1 MVSLQTIDQKLPL
14 AKREVYIKNIKS
26 HSLNEGVFLQT
37 CNRVELYSGGGHIPQ
52 NIISHLF
59 RVVAG
64 LESSLVGETAIQGQV
79 KDAYLISSMNNRLDK
94 SLHKLF
100 QTALYVG
107 KKVRSETSISKGAVS
122 HSQVAVNIICRSFQE
137 ICNSRITVIGVHN
150 INENI
155 IRYLTKKGAG
165 TIFIGNRTF
174 DKAKA
179 LSIKYGCQAFRINE
193 LKKILGQTDILI
205 SATSAPHLIIKQDN
219 FPINKKMYIIDLA
232 VPRDIDEN
240 IGFLKDVIL
249 INIEMLE
256 RLVEQNI
263 DKRKNVIANAEHI
276 VNQEVERLFN
286 WQRN

>member
-1 MVSLQTIDQKLPL
+1 MVSLQSIDQKLHL
-14 AKREVYIKNIKS
+14 AEREVYIKKTKS

-37 CNRVELYSGGGHIPQ
+37 CNRVELYSGGGYIPQ
-52 NIISHLF
+52 NIINHLF

-79 KDAYLISSMNNRLDK
+79 KDAYLSASMNNRLDK
-94 SLHKLF
+94 SMHKLF

-107 KKVRSETSISKGAVS
+107 KKVRSETSISQGAVS
-122 HSQVAVNIICRSFQE
+122 HSQAAVNIICRSFQE
-137 ICNSRITVIGVHN
+137 IGNSRITVIGVHN

-179 LSIKYGCQAFRINE
+179 LSIKYACQTFRLNE

-205 SATSAPHLIIKQDN
+205 SATSAPHLIIKEDN
-219 FPINKKMYIIDLA
+219 FPKNKKMFIIDLA

-240 IGFLKDVIL
+240 IGSMKDVKL
-249 INIEMLE
+249 FNIEMLE

-263 DKRKNVIANAEHI
+263 DKRKNAIANAEHI
-276 VNQEVERLFN
+276 VSKEVERLLD
-286 WQRN
+286 WQKN

>member
-1 MVSLQTIDQKLPL
+1 MVSLQTIDQKLQL
-14 AKREVYIKNIKS
+14 AEREVYIKNIGS
-26 HSLNEGVFLQT
+26 HYQNEGVFLQT

-64 LESSLVGETAIQGQV
+64 LESSLVGESAIQGQV
-79 KDAYLISSMNNRLDK
+79 KIAYLSASMNYRLDK

-100 QTALYVG
+100 QTALFVG
-107 KKVRSETSISKGAVS
+107 KKVRSETSISQGAVS
-122 HSQVAVNIICRSFQE
+122 HSQAAANIICRSVKE
-137 ICNSRITVIGVHN
+137 IGNSLITVIGVHN

-165 TIFIGNRTF
+165 HIFIGNRTF

-179 LSIKYGCQAFRINE
+179 LSIKYGCRAFRFNE
-193 LKKILGQTDILI
+193 LKKILYQTDILI
-205 SATSAPHLIIKQDN
+205 SATSAPHLIIKQDI
-219 FPINKKMYIIDLA
+219 FPKNKKMHIIDLA
-232 VPRDIDEN
+232 VPRDIDET
-240 IGFLKDVIL
+240 IGSLVDVKL
-249 INIEMLE
+249 FNIEMLE

-263 DKRKNVIANAEHI
+263 DKRKDAITNAEHI
-276 VNQEVERLFN
+276 VNQEVERFVN

>member
-1 MVSLQTIDQKLPL
+1 MVSLQAIDQALPL
-14 AKREVYIKNIKS
+14 AEREIYIKHIKS
-26 HSLNEGVFLQT
+26 HFLNEGVFLQT

-79 KDAYLISSMNNRLDK
+79 KDAYLVASRNKRLDK

-100 QTALYVG
+100 QTALFVG
-107 KKVRSETSISKGAVS
+107 KKVRSETPISRGAVS
-122 HSQVAVNIICRSFQE
+122 HSQAAVNIICRSFQE
-137 ICNSRITVIGVHN
+137 IGNSRITVIGVHN

-155 IRYLTKKGAG
+155 IRYLTKKGAR

-179 LSIKYGCQAFRINE
+179 LSIKYSCQAFRFNE
-193 LKKILGQTDILI
+193 LEKVLDQTDILI
-205 SATSAPHLIIKQDN
+205 SATSAPHLIINQDD
-219 FPINKKMYIIDLA
+219 FPGNKRMCIIDLA

-240 IGFLKDVIL
+240 IGSLKDVKL
-249 INIEMLE
+249 FNIEMLE
-256 RLVEQNI
+256 GMVEQNI
-263 DKRKNVIANAEHI
+263 DNRKNAIKNAEHI
-276 VNQEVERLFN
+276 VNQEVERFFN
-286 WQRN
+286 WQKN